1 MIKALN
7 LNSLVV
13 GIRSKQNIEYLDVE
27 CAFDIET
34 TSMTLD
40 DGTDVGFMYAWAFG
54 MKNKKHMVMG
64 RTWEQFSQ
72 LMGELSNHYS
82 LGKSRKMVVYV
93 HNLGFEFQFMRK
105 YFKWGNVF
113 TVDEREPIIAQTTN
127 GIEFRDSYILSGY
140 SLDKTAK
147 MLTKHDTKKLTG
159 DLDYSLIRH
168 HETELTTEEV
178 QYMVNDVQIILDYI
192 NEQRE
197 LYGSI
202 TKIPITNTKRVR
214 EYVRNH
220 CFYDNNRG
228 TKKASYG
235 RFTRYTE
242 VMSGLTLTPETYLQ
256 SKQAFQGGYV
266 HANSDV
272 LDKELTDVISYDI
285 KSSYPSVMVTE
296 QYPMSEGKKVV
307 FTKDMG
313 YKDYLKEHV
322 LIFDAKF
329 TNLIRKENVHEDYL
343 SESKCRMEDALI
355 NNGRVQGAH
364 KLITT
369 ITNIDL
375 KIINRVYNYDSVQFA
390 NVYAYRKGYLP
401 KAIIESVI
409 TLFKNKSTL
418 KGEASKELEA
428 QLSKELLNST
438 YGMMVTDVVK
448 NKVEYNNKTD
458 SWETNMGDVEKEIDK
473 YNSQYR
479 RFLYYPWGV
488 FVSAYARLNLW
499 YAILAVKE
507 DYVYSDTDSVK
518 FTNPKKYEEFFKQYN
533 KLVDMKLQRVVSMN
547 RGITMDDFN
556 PLDPTTG
563 ELSSLGH
570 FEVDGHY
577 KRFKTIGAKMYLA
590 ETQEEELEVTVSG
603 LNKNQG
609 REYLI
614 AHSENNAQA
623 FELFK
628 DNMTI
633 PKEYSGKMT
642 HKYID
647 REYTFNVTDYKG
659 KTARVTALSGIYMEG
674 SEFTI
679 DKVKI
684 AKRELD
690 DLINGVRPAGNH
702 RLR

>member
-7 LNSLVV
+7 LNSLN
-13 GIRSKQNIEYLDVE
+13 ISLRSKQRVEYLDVE
-27 CAFDIET
+27 SAFDIET

-54 MKNKKHMVMG
+54 MKNTKHMVIG

-72 LMGELSNHYS
+72 LIDELSTYYS
-82 LGKSRKMVVYV
+82 LGKSRKLVVYV

-105 YFKWGNVF
+105 YFKWDNVF
-113 TVDEREPIIAQTTN
+113 TVDEREPIIAQTNN

-168 HETELTTEEV
+168 YGTELTLKEV
-178 QYMVNDVQIILDYI
+178 QYIVNDVQVVLDYI

-197 LYGSI
+197 LYGNI
-202 TKIPITNTKRVR
+202 TKIPVTNTRRVR
-214 EYVRNH
+214 DYVRNN
-220 CFYDNNRG
+220 CFYGSVKDPN
-228 TKKASYG
+228 KASYG
-235 RFTRYTE
+235 KRTRYKK
-242 VMSGLTLTPETYLQ
+242 VMSELTLTPDTYLK
-256 SKQAFQGGYV
+256 SKKAFQGGYV

-272 LDKELTDVISYDI
+272 LNKELDDVISYDI
-285 KSSYPSVMVTE
+285 TSSFPSVMITE
-296 QYPMSEGKKVV
+296 QYPMSEGKEVV
-307 FTKDMG
+307 FTKDMT
-313 YKDYLKEHV
+313 YQDYLKEHL
-322 LIFDAKF
+322 LIFDVKF
-329 TNLIRKENVHEDYL
+329 TNLIRKENVYEDYL
-343 SESKCRMEDALI
+343 SESKCQMEDALI

-364 KLITT
+364 KLTTT
-369 ITNIDL
+369 ITNVDL
-375 KIINRVYNYDSVQFA
+375 TIINRVYDYDSIQFA

-401 KAIIESVI
+401 KAIIEAVI
-409 TLFKNKSTL
+409 TLFQNKSTL
-418 KGEASKELEA
+418 KGEAGKELEA

-458 SWETNMGDVEKEIDK
+458 SWETNIRDVEDEIEG
-473 YNSQYR
+473 YNKQDR

-499 YAILAVKE
+499 YAIIAVRE

-518 FTNPKKYEEFFKQYN
+518 FTNPKKYEKFFEQYN
-533 KLVDMKLQRVVSMN
+533 KMVDMKLQRVVSIH
-547 RGITMDDFN
+547 RGIAMDDFK
-556 PLDPTTG
+556 PVDPTTG
-563 ELSSLGH
+563 EIASLGH
-570 FEVDGHY
+570 FEVDGYY

-590 ETQEEELEVTVSG
+590 ETQDEELEVTVSG

-614 AHSENNAQA
+614 DHSENNAQA

-628 DNMTI
+628 NNMTI

-647 REYTFNVTDYKG
+647 REYTFEVTDYQG
-659 KTARVTALSGIYMEG
+659 KTVTVTALSGIHMEG

-684 AKRELD
+684 AQRELD
-690 DLINGVRPAGNH
+690 NLINGIRPTGNH

>member
-7 LNSLVV
+7 LNSLFV
-13 GIRSKQNIEYLDVE
+13 GIRSKQKVEYLDVE

-34 TSMTLD
+34 TSMTLED
-40 DGTDVGFMYAWAFG
+40 DTDVGFMYAWAFG
-54 MKNKKHMVMG
+54 MKNTKHMVMG

-72 LMGELSNHYS
+72 LMDELSTHYL
-82 LGKSRKMVVYV
+82 LGKGRKLVVYV

-105 YFKWGNVF
+105 YFKWDNVF
-113 TVDEREPIIAQTTN
+113 TVDEREPIIAQTNN

-147 MLTKHDTKKLTG
+147 MLTKNDTKKLTG

-168 HETELTTEEV
+168 HETELTKEEV
-178 QYMVNDVQIILDYI
+178 QYIVNDVQIILDYI

-197 LYGSI
+197 LYGDI
-202 TKIPITNTKRVR
+202 TKIPITNTRRVR
-214 EYVRNH
+214 DYVRNH
-220 CFYDNNRG
+220 CFKDNNRG

-235 RFTRYTE
+235 RRTRYKKLMGE
-242 VMSGLTLTPETYLQ
+242 LTLTPDTYLK

-272 LDKELTDVISYDI
+272 LNKELADVISYDI
-285 KSSYPSVMVTE
+285 TSSFPSVMVTE
-296 QYPMSEGKKVV
+296 QYPMSEGKEVV
-307 FTKDMG
+307 FTEDMT
-313 YKDYLKEHV
+313 YQDYLKEHV
-322 LIFDAKF
+322 LIFDVKF
-329 TNLIRKENVHEDYL
+329 TNLIRKENVYEDYL

-364 KLITT
+364 KLMTT
-369 ITNIDL
+369 ITNVDL
-375 KIINRVYNYDSVQFA
+375 DIINRVYDYDSIQFA

-409 TLFKNKSTL
+409 TLFQNKSTL
-418 KGEASKELEA
+418 KGEAGKELEA

-458 SWETNMGDVEKEIDK
+458 SWETNIRDVEDEIEG
-473 YNSQYR
+473 YNNNDW

-499 YAILAVKE
+499 YAIMAIGE

-518 FTNPKKYEEFFKQYN
+518 FTNPEKYEKFFEQYN
-533 KLVDMKLQRVVSMN
+533 KMVDMKLQRVVNIN
-547 RGITMDDFN
+547 RGITMDDFK
-556 PLDPTTG
+556 PVDPITG
-563 ELSSLGH
+563 EIASLGH
-570 FEVDGHY
+570 FEVDGYY

-609 REYLI
+609 RDYLLD
-614 AHSENNAQA
+614 HSENNEQA

-628 DNMTI
+628 NNMTI

-647 REYTFNVTDYKG
+647 REYTFDVTDYQG
-659 KTARVTALSGIYMEG
+659 KTVRVTALSGIHMEG
-674 SEFTI
+674 SEFTV

-684 AKRELD
+684 AQRELD
-690 DLINGVRPAGNH
+690 NLINGVRPAGNH
-702 RLR
+702 LLR

>member
-7 LNSLVV
+7 LNSLFV
-13 GIRSKQNIEYLDVE
+13 GINSKQKVEYLDVE
-27 CAFDIET
+27 SAFDIET

-54 MKNKKHMVMG
+54 MKNEKHMVIG

-72 LMGELSNHYS
+72 LMDDLSKHYS
-82 LGKSRKMVVYV
+82 LGKSRKLVVYI

-105 YFKWGNVF
+105 YFKWENVF
-113 TVDEREPIIAQTTN
+113 TVDEREPIIAQTNN

-147 MLTKHDTKKLTG
+147 MLTKKDTKKLTG

-168 HETELTTEEV
+168 YATDLTEKEV
-178 QYMVNDVQIILDYI
+178 RYIVSDVQVVLDYI

-197 LYGSI
+197 LYGNI
-202 TKIPITNTKRVR
+202 TRIPITNTRRVR
-214 EYVRNH
+214 NYVRNH
-220 CFYDNNRG
+220 CFNDNNRG
-228 TKKASYG
+228 NKKASYG
-235 RFTRYTE
+235 RFTRYKKL
-242 VMSGLTLTPETYLQ
+242 MSELTLTPDTYLK
-256 SKQAFQGGYV
+256 SKKAFQGGYV

-272 LDKELTDVISYDI
+272 LNRELADVVSYDI
-285 KSSYPSVMVTE
+285 TSSYPSVMVTE
-296 QYPMSEGKKVV
+296 QYPMSEGKEVT
-307 FTKDMG
+307 FTKDMT
-313 YKDYLKEHV
+313 YQDYLKEHL

-329 TNLIRKENVHEDYL
+329 TNLIRKENVYEDYL
-343 SESKCRMEDALI
+343 SESKCQMVDASI

-364 KLITT
+364 KLMTT
-369 ITNIDL
+369 ITNVDL
-375 KIINRVYNYDSVQFA
+375 TIINRVYDYDSIQFA

-409 TLFKNKSTL
+409 TLFQNKSTL
-418 KGEASKELEA
+418 KGEAGKELEA

-438 YGMMVTDVVK
+438 YGMMVTDVVR
-448 NKVEYNNKTD
+448 NKVEYNSETG
-458 SWETNMGDVEKEIDK
+458 SWETNIGDIEEGIDD
-473 YNSQYR
+473 YNNNSK

-499 YAILAVKE
+499 YAILAVRE

-518 FTNPKKYEEFFKQYN
+518 FTNPEKYEVWFEQYN
-533 KLVDMKLQRVVSMN
+533 KMVDMKLQRVVSIH
-547 RGITMDDFN
+547 RGFTMGDFK
-556 PLDPTTG
+556 PVDPTTG
-563 ELSSLGH
+563 EIASLGH
-570 FEVDGHY
+570 FEVDGYY

-590 ETQEEELEVTVSG
+590 ETQDEELEVTVSG

-614 AHSENNAQA
+614 EHSENNAQA
-623 FELFK
+623 FELFNNK
-628 DNMTI
+628 MTI
-633 PKEYSGKMT
+633 PKEHSGKMT

-647 REYTFNVTDYKG
+647 REHIIEVTDYQG
-659 KTARVTALSGIYMEG
+659 KTVTVTALSGIHMEG

-684 AKRELD
+684 AQRELE
-690 DLINGVRPAGNH
+690 DLINGIRPAGNH
-702 RLR
+702 LLR

>member
-7 LNSLVV
+7 LNSLN
-13 GIRSKQNIEYLDVE
+13 ISLRSKQRVEYLDVE
-27 CAFDIET
+27 SAFDIET

-54 MKNKKHMVMG
+54 MKNTKHMVIG

-72 LMGELSNHYS
+72 LIDEISTYYS
-82 LGKSRKMVVYV
+82 LGKSRKLVVYV

-105 YFKWGNVF
+105 YFKWDNVF
-113 TVDEREPIIAQTTN
+113 TVDEREPIIAQTNN

-140 SLDKTAK
+140 SLEKTAK

-168 HETELTTEEV
+168 YGTELTLKEV
-178 QYMVNDVQIILDYI
+178 QYIVNDVQIVLDYI

-197 LYGSI
+197 LYGNI
-202 TKIPITNTKRVR
+202 TRIPITNTRRVR
-214 EYVRNH
+214 DYVRNH

-235 RFTRYTE
+235 RYTRYTE
-242 VMSGLTLTPETYLQ
+242 VMNNLTLTPVTYLK

-272 LDKELTDVISYDI
+272 LNKELADVISYDI
-285 KSSYPSVMVTE
+285 TSSFPSVMVTE
-296 QYPMSEGKKVV
+296 QYPMSEGKEVV
-307 FTKDMG
+307 FTEDMT
-313 YKDYLKEHV
+313 YQDYLKDHL
-322 LIFDAKF
+322 LIFDVKF
-329 TNLIRKENVHEDYL
+329 TNLIRKENVYEDYL
-343 SESKCRMEDALI
+343 SESKCQMEDALI

-364 KLITT
+364 KLMTT
-369 ITNIDL
+369 ITNVDL
-375 KIINRVYNYDSVQFA
+375 AIINRVYDYDSIQFA
-390 NVYAYRKGYLP
+390 NVYAYRRGYLP
-401 KAIIESVI
+401 KAIIEAVI
-409 TLFKNKSTL
+409 SLFQNKSTL
-418 KGEASKELEA
+418 KGEAGKELEA

-448 NKVEYNNKTD
+448 NKVEYNNNTD
-458 SWETNMGDVEKEIDK
+458 SWETNIRDVEDEIEG
-473 YNSQYR
+473 YNKKDR

-488 FVSAYARLNLW
+488 FVSAYARWNLW
-499 YAILAVKE
+499 YAILAVGE

-518 FTNPKKYEEFFKQYN
+518 FTNPKKYEKFFEHYN
-533 KLVDMKLQRVVSMN
+533 KMIDIKLQRVAN
-547 RGITMDDFN
+547 IHRGITMDDFK
-556 PLDPTTG
+556 PVDPTTG
-563 ELSSLGH
+563 EIASLGH
-570 FEVDGHY
+570 FEIDGYY

-614 AHSENNAQA
+614 DHSENNAQA

-628 DNMTI
+628 NNMTI

-647 REYTFNVTDYKG
+647 REYTFEVTDYQG
-659 KTARVTALSGIYMEG
+659 KTVTVTALSGIHMEG
-674 SEFTI
+674 SEFTV

-684 AKRELD
+684 AQRELD
-690 DLINGVRPAGNH
+690 NLINGIRPTGNH

>member
-1 MIKALN
+1 MIEALN
-7 LNSLVV
+7 LNSLFV
-13 GIRSKQNIEYLDVE
+13 GIRSKQKVEYLDVE

-34 TSMTLD
+34 TSMTLED
-40 DGTDVGFMYAWAFG
+40 DTDVGFMYAWAFG
-54 MKNKKHMVMG
+54 MKNTKHMVMG

-72 LMGELSNHYS
+72 LMDELSTHYS
-82 LGKSRKMVVYV
+82 LGKSRKLVVYV

-105 YFKWGNVF
+105 YFKWDNVF
-113 TVDEREPIIAQTTN
+113 TVDEREPIIAQTNN

-168 HETELTTEEV
+168 HETELTKEEV
-178 QYMVNDVQIILDYI
+178 QYIVNDVQIILDYI

-197 LYGSI
+197 LYGDI
-202 TKIPITNTKRVR
+202 TKIPITNTRRVR
-214 EYVRNH
+214 DYVRNH
-220 CFYDNNRG
+220 CFKDNNRG

-235 RFTRYTE
+235 RRNRYNKLMGE
-242 VMSGLTLTPETYLQ
+242 LTLTPDTYLK

-272 LDKELTDVISYDI
+272 LNKELADVISYDI
-285 KSSYPSVMVTE
+285 TSSFPSVMVTE
-296 QYPMSEGKKVV
+296 QYPMSEGKEVV
-307 FTKDMG
+307 FTEDMT
-313 YKDYLKEHV
+313 YQDYLKEHV
-322 LIFDAKF
+322 LIFDVKF
-329 TNLIRKENVHEDYL
+329 TNLIRKENVYEDYL

-364 KLITT
+364 KLMTT
-369 ITNIDL
+369 ITNVDL
-375 KIINRVYNYDSVQFA
+375 DIIKRVYDYDSIQFA

-409 TLFKNKSTL
+409 TLFQNKSTL
-418 KGEASKELEA
+418 KGEAGKELEA

-458 SWETNMGDVEKEIDK
+458 SWETNIRDVEDEIEG
-473 YNSQYR
+473 YNNNDW

-499 YAILAVKE
+499 YAIMAVGE

-518 FTNPKKYEEFFKQYN
+518 FTNPEKYEKFFEQYN
-533 KLVDMKLQRVVSMN
+533 KMVDMKLQRVVNIN
-547 RGITMDDFN
+547 RGITMDDFK
-556 PLDPTTG
+556 PVDPITG
-563 ELSSLGH
+563 EIASLGH
-570 FEVDGHY
+570 FEVDGYY

-614 AHSENNAQA
+614 DHSESIEQA

-628 DNMTI
+628 NNMTI

-647 REYTFNVTDYKG
+647 REYTFDVTDYQG
-659 KTARVTALSGIYMEG
+659 KTVRVTALSGIHMEG
-674 SEFTI
+674 SEFTV

-684 AKRELD
+684 AQRELD
-690 DLINGVRPAGNH
+690 NLINGVRPAGNH
-702 RLR
+702 LLR